1 MRRSENARGRGQLG
15 QGTTAPGASG
25 LRPSAGVA
33 AVAGSGGRWQ
43 LATGEAGRRW
53 RGLRVRGLR
62 SVAPLPVATTRRANS
77 RGAVVGVGA
86 TGDAEEEQSLVSFFL
101 QRGIPIVGL
110 CLGYGMTYP
119 DSSLAPSM
127 VVTASQPLFS
137 PASTSPTH
145 IFECSAQTNYK
156 ISVASKMISKT
167 IIKST

>member
-43 LATGEAGRRW
+43 LATGEAGRR
-53 RGLRVRGLR
+53 

-86 TGDAEEEQSLVSFFL
+86 TGDAEEEQSLVSFFY
-101 QRGIPIVGL
+101 RGVSPL
-110 CLGYGMTYP
+110 LGC
-119 DSSLAPSM
+119 A
-127 VVTASQPLFS
+127 
-137 PASTSPTH
+137 
-145 IFECSAQTNYK
+145 
-156 ISVASKMISKT
+156 
-167 IIKST
+167 